1 MAGRAFTIR
10 KGTAMGMLKIFAVC
24 ACAVGLCL
32 ALAGCSN
39 SSTDDKAAPA
49 EDEAATS
56 QAAEDAIIEEVAPDP
71 VSNDGD
77 PSLIVGRWD
86 VYSIDN
92 GDEVITVDEAD
103 ADVQAALQQQYIEI
117 RDNGTMSMIDEGQGF
132 SQDCTWTFDGK
143 EVVLSFEGNP
153 LYTLTLDGDTLS
165 MGAEGMVMTYK
176 RS

>member
-1 MAGRAFTIR
+1 
-10 KGTAMGMLKIFAVC
+10 MGMLKIFAVC

-32 ALAGCSN
+32 ALIGCGS

-49 EDEAATS
+49 EDEAAASQAADDTAAAS
-56 QAAEDAIIEEVAPDP
+56 QAAEDAIIDEVAPDP

-117 RDNGTMSMIDEGQGF
+117 RDNGTMSMVDEGQGF

-143 EVVLSFEGNP
+143 DVVLSFEGNP

>member
-1 MAGRAFTIR
+1 
-10 KGTAMGMLKIFAVC
+10 MGMLKIFAVC

-32 ALAGCSN
+32 ALIGCGS
-39 SSTDDKAAPA
+39 SSTNDDAAAPA
-49 EDEAATS
+49 DEPAAS
-56 QAAEDAIIEEVAPDP
+56 EPADEGAGIDEVAPDP

-103 ADVQAALQQQYIEI
+103 ADVQEALQQQYIEI
-117 RDNGTMSMIDEGQGF
+117 RDDGTMSMVDEGQGF

-143 EVVLSFEGNP
+143 EVVLSFEDNP